1 MGTSVFAPVTTESPE
16 LLELLQM
23 MPVPELLKM
32 RRILC
37 VQPHPDD
44 MEVAAGGT
52 IARLVRSGAVVIY
65 VTVTDGGLG
74 SSDPRDKRQAVRERR
89 RREQEAAAR
98 ILGVAE
104 LRWLDFPDGGQYAED
119 EVRAR
124 ILAEIRRFQPEA
136 VITVDPWL
144 PYEGH
149 PDHRKTGL
157 AAVGAALLAGF
168 PRALEGEEASL
179 TGSASSGEEAP
190 PPGVQAVV
198 LAATAAPNA
207 LVDVTATWEQK
218 MEAIRAHSSQFPDA
232 TWPFYEGYFRAKAAQ
247 YGKGIGAE
255 RAEAFKVLAPTH
267 LHMNPDARWM

>member
-1 MGTSVFAPVTTESPE
+1 MAPLPTRYPPRRGASRERQAEDVASPAPNPALAPAVAPSRCHPQEATPVGTSVFAPVTTESPE

-23 MPVPELLKM
+23 MPVPELLNM

-98 ILGVAE
+98 ILGVAK

-124 ILAEIRRFQPEA
+124 ILAEIRRFQP
-136 VITVDPWL
+136 
-144 PYEGH
+144 
-149 PDHRKTGL
+149 
-157 AAVGAALLAGF
+157 
-168 PRALEGEEASL
+168 
-179 TGSASSGEEAP
+179 
-190 PPGVQAVV
+190 
-198 LAATAAPNA
+198 
-207 LVDVTATWEQK
+207 
-218 MEAIRAHSSQFPDA
+218 
-232 TWPFYEGYFRAKAAQ
+232 
-247 YGKGIGAE
+247 
-255 RAEAFKVLAPTH
+255 
-267 LHMNPDARWM
+267 